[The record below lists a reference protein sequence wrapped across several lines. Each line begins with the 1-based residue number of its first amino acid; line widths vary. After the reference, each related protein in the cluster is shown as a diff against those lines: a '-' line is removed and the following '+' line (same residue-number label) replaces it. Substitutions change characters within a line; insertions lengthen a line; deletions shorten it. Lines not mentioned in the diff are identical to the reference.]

1 MKRFFTLLM
10 VGGLVLGM
18 VPAVGAVSD
27 EEFFKLAGQRNWLSF
42 ADARPVSPFFGIPGE
57 LRPGVPFARSY
68 LDASPGRSECFA
80 ALYYPDEIVE
90 EGVLQTTGQYE
101 NRTMARS
108 QNPDVGRGTEQEV
121 APFGMAG
128 PHATTNNPTRTECSS
143 EATSAVTPAPG
154 ELMVDAGF
162 AQTHAVFDGDKLLTD
177 EAVSRVTGVQAGPIR
192 IASMETRLKLE
203 YILDAEPVIS
213 YAMTITGLENA
224 GEPLAAL
231 GAQGIT
237 LAGQNVA
244 GRDLIDQFNSEVSK
258 AGATLKEQAWANHI
272 QLVSP
277 EVQKDDDGGVHVTGP
292 ALEVGQVNTSR
303 QGQGGSHFG
312 LRLGYASAYALLTSL
327 EGLVP
332 DAGGVPPD
340 LASGTGSGSGSP
352 LEGQFGDDSSQS
364 PSGTGADLPS
374 TTADAGALGVSGGIG
389 TGSGSGSSGLG
400 SSGLGSSGYG
410 GASTNSGLGDVS
422 AGADA
427 DPAAAPAEESALPV
441 LGAATPQDGATAS
454 AQLAAAESRRAA
466 RNTANGLLG
475 GILLLLGSMVWAVG
489 MAVFG
494 KKA

>member
-1 MKRFFTLLM
+1 
-10 VGGLVLGM
+10 M

-27 EEFFKLAGQRNWLSF
+27 EEFFKLAGTRNWLSF

-57 LRPGVPFARSY
+57 LRPGAPFARSY

-80 ALYYPDEIVE
+80 SLYYPDEVVE

-108 QNPDVGRGTEQEV
+108 QNPDVGRGTKQEV

-154 ELMVDAGF
+154 ELMVDGGF

-192 IASMETRLKLE
+192 IALMETRLKLE
-203 YILDAEPVIS
+203 YPLEGEPTIT
-213 YAMTITGLENA
+213 YAMTIAGVENA
-224 GEPLAAL
+224 GEPVAGFG
-231 GAQGIT
+231 GAGIT
-237 LAGQNVA
+237 LAGQQVA
-244 GRDLIDQFNSEVSK
+244 GRDVIDQFNAEVAK
-258 AGATLKEQAWANHI
+258 GGAALKEQAWANYI
-272 QLVSP
+272 QLVAP
-277 EVQKDDDGGVHVTGP
+277 TTTKDDDGGVHATGP
-292 ALEVGQVNTSR
+292 ALEIGQVNTGR

-312 LRLGYASAYALLTSL
+312 VRLGFASAYALLNGL
-327 EGLVP
+327 EGVVP

-340 LASGTGSGSGSP
+340 LASGSTGDSP
-352 LEGQFGDDSSQS
+352 LEGQFGDEASAASAGLTAAPSSTS
-364 PSGTGADLPS
+364 V
-374 TTADAGALGVSGGIG
+374 DAGALGVSAGL
-389 TGSGSGSSGLG
+389 GSGSTGLG
-400 SSGLGSSGYG
+400 SGGYG
-410 GASTNSGLGDVS
+410 GASTGADAGIADASAT
-422 AGADA
+422 AGADQ
-427 DPAAAPAEESALPV
+427 AAAPAADQGQGL
-441 LGAATPQDGATAS
+441 LAGGPQLGATAS
-454 AQLAAAESRRAA
+454 AQLAAAESKRAA
-466 RNTANGLLG
+466 KNTANGLLG